1 MGRLTRYAGRT
12 ELVAS
17 KRGRIPAVPQQPVN
31 KEERC
36 T

>member
-12 ELVAS
+12 ELVTS
-17 KRGRIPAVPQQPVN
+17 DRGRIPVVSRQPLN
-31 KEERC
+31 KEKRC